1 MKMNSLTDRQI
12 IDALAEASCAGVPI
26 FLLVRGICC
35 IRPGIPGKTENIQV
49 ESIVGRFLEHSRIYS
64 FGSGQDLEIFI
75 SSADM
80 MTRNTKRRVE
90 VACPIYDPA
99 LRERLA
105 EMIEIL
111 KKDNVQATRLL
122 SSGEYV
128 SKRKR
133 GDEPL
138 SSQNYFMRDA
148 RRHQRKP
155 KQKKRGFFASVGRR
169 IFQKHTK

>member
-1 MKMNSLTDRQI
+1 MMQKELFE
-12 IDALAEASCAGVPI
+12 ALSQAFPGVKLVEAEPLKHRTS
-26 FLLVRGICC
+26 F
-35 IRPGIPGKTENIQV
+35 
-49 ESIVGRFLEHSRIYS
+49 RIG
-64 FGSGQDLEIFI
+64 GSAPMAFPR
-75 SSADM
+75 SAA
-80 MTRNTKRRVE
+80 E
-90 VACPIYDPA
+90 
-99 LRERLA
+99 LA